1 MASALSVVGCG
12 TLNAKIV
19 RRAVVIGEGAGF
31 RSRAIIVRVAD
42 RVRQPI
48 GITMPMVV
56 PARLGRARD
65 HGQCSQGGSGEGELA
80 VESSGI
86 SERSEPRHSRPKQVP
101 IQRESRKTRQ
111 KTVAKAGISAL
122 PACLTI
128 FKHSLARVVPSDPL
142 LPAIFRTYRHLPD
155 GLMRITPFASLLLL
169 CLAAS
174 PARADLHITR
184 DHGGYV
190 EEYKA
195 KYARIRDHHERVII
209 DGICN
214 SACTLVFGIV
224 PMNKICVTPRA
235 SLGFHQ
241 AYYDKAFTFGIK
253 VTSTEGT
260 SDLMS
265 YYPDTV
271 KDWIRRNGGLTTEM
285 KKIKNGIGTLEDRRS
300 LSGRVVI
307 AVPVDRCASRQID
320 RPRHHRHATS
330 ADIGRGHDAVFL
342 LGFGLQQT
350 WTSHLDALRDV
361 FCQLQISLR
370 PQACQKPDQRDIRA
384 AGRGVFGDAVMRREH
399 ARANVEIALGNLRV
413 DEEAR
418 HGLLGDFAFENVG
431 ARAGRGELVAALQL
445 GENERRAAGG
455 DAGPVMSRFDVVH
468 RQRAGGCDQ
477 LSRDFRAR
485 PSAAAVRRDV
495 RRSPSGRP

>member
-1 MASALSVVGCG
+1 MTAILFPTASCASRLSH
-12 TLNAKIV
+12 
-19 RRAVVIGEGAGF
+19 
-31 RSRAIIVRVAD
+31 
-42 RVRQPI
+42 P
-48 GITMPMVV
+48 
-56 PARLGRARD
+56 
-65 HGQCSQGGSGEGELA
+65 
-80 VESSGI
+80 
-86 SERSEPRHSRPKQVP
+86 
-101 IQRESRKTRQ
+101 
-111 KTVAKAGISAL
+111 
-122 PACLTI
+122 
-128 FKHSLARVVPSDPL
+128 
-142 LPAIFRTYRHLPD
+142 
-155 GLMRITPFASLLLL
+155 LLLL

-285 KKIKNGIGTLEDRRS
+285 KKIKNGDRSLEDRRS

-307 AVPVDRCASRQID
+307 SRC
-320 RPRHHRHATS
+320 
-330 ADIGRGHDAVFL
+330 
-342 LGFGLQQT
+342 
-350 WTSHLDALRDV
+350 
-361 FCQLQISLR
+361 
-370 PQACQKPDQRDIRA
+370 QR
-384 AGRGVFGDAVMRREH
+384 
-399 ARANVEIALGNLRV
+399 
-413 DEEAR
+413 
-418 HGLLGDFAFENVG
+418 
-431 ARAGRGELVAALQL
+431 VA
-445 GENERRAAGG
+445 
-455 DAGPVMSRFDVVH
+455 
-468 RQRAGGCDQ
+468 
-477 LSRDFRAR
+477 
-485 PSAAAVRRDV
+485 
-495 RRSPSGRP
+495 